1 PADSRAVRRKAAPSR
16 EAPGV
21 GAGPCGP
28 HVPVHLPQRVR
39 PTTAGDKPPRY
50 TVWDAVAAW
59 TRAGYVARA
68 LTARNVPM
76 HLPPGVR
83 LTTAGDKPPRYTV
96 WDAVAAWTS
105 AGYVARA
112 LAAHACLFIP
122 ARRPADH
129 GGGQAPALHRFG
141 MLSLLGHVLA
151 M

>member
-1 PADSRAVRRKAAPSR
+1 
-16 EAPGV
+16 
-21 GAGPCGP
+21 
-28 HVPVHLPQRVR
+28 VPVHLPQRVR

-112 LAAHACLFIP
+112 LAARNVPVHS
-122 ARRPADH
+122 R
-129 GGGQAPALHRFG
+129 QASG
-141 MLSLLGHVLA
+141 
-151 M
+151 